1 MEIEKLL
8 GKIEQ
13 KGFSNKEI
21 AEKLNIA
28 ESTFYRK
35 LKRKSFS
42 VEEAQKMSEL
52 LSLSA
57 TEAYEIFFGNRLA

>member
-21 AEKLNIA
+21 AEKLDIA

-57 TEAYEIFFGNRLA
+57 AEAYEIFFGKRLA

>member
-35 LKRKSFS
+35 LKRRSFS

-57 TEAYEIFFGNRLA
+57 AEAYEIFFGKQLA

>member
-57 TEAYEIFFGNRLA
+57 TEAYEIFFGKRLA